1 MTVLLQWLIERAWM
15 LYAACAAGAI
25 FYVVRALLAQRDR
38 GLALFTLERETAVSR
53 MVRAWAMVVV
63 CIAVGVV
70 AFFSIAII
78 LPRLPIYN
86 SGEPLPTPTPVAGV
100 EPPTPGVT
108 PTFTPTIGGLVMTA
122 TPVPTRAVVPT
133 PPPPDT
139 PTPAPT
145 DAPEAAIVGELHVRF
160 GDFAELVGYSLP
172 VAEATSAQPLQL
184 TLYWRA
190 LEGHSSLDYM
200 VFTHALS
207 ESGDVHLVAQHDS
220 QPAGGTRPTTSW
232 SPGETIVDIH
242 LLAFLDPAYVGP
254 VRIEV
259 GLYDPGAPDSR
270 ILTDTGSDRA
280 VLPVSLNII
289 SP

>member
-1 MTVLLQWLIERAWM
+1 MTVLLQWLIERAWV
-15 LYAACAAGAI
+15 LYAVCAAGAI

-63 CIAVGVV
+63 CIAVGVIT
-70 AFFSIAII
+70 FLSITVI
-78 LPRLPIYN
+78 LPGLPIHN
-86 SGEPLPTPTPVAGV
+86 SGDPLLTPTPAAGV

-108 PTFTPTIGGLVMTA
+108 PTLTPTIGGLVATA
-122 TPVPTRAVVPT
+122 TPVPTRMTVPT

-139 PTPAPT
+139 PTPTPA
-145 DAPEAAIVGELHVRF
+145 DAPEAAIANELQIRF
-160 GDFAELVGYSLP
+160 GDFAELIGYSLP

-190 LEGHSSLDYM
+190 LEGQSPLDYM

-207 ESGDVHLVAQHDS
+207 ESGDTRLVAQHDG
-220 QPAGGTRPTTSW
+220 QPAGGARSTTSW
-232 SPGETIVDIH
+232 SPGETIVDVH
-242 LLAFLDPAYVGP
+242 PMAFLDAAYVGP

-259 GLYDPGAPDSR
+259 GLYDPGAPEGR
-270 ILTDTGSDRA
+270 VLTDAGSDRV
-280 VLPVSLNII
+280 VLPVSINIV